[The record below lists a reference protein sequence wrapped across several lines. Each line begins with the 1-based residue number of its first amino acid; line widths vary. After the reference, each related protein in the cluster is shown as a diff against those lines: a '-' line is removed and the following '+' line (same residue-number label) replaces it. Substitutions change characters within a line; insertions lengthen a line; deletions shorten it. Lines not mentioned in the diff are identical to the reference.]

1 MSEQTKRRNPYAD
14 TGLMI
19 AVSVIIVMLI
29 KTLLFG
35 ATWGSLIWGGFSIIY
50 CFLSYKYNSESKLI
64 KHSTTAFLALSLISF
79 TSILFFD
86 KKARPQMHAFEGAK
100 KDSIDEAEFIIKEE
114 PELPAITEDV
124 NSESDTLI
132 IAEDSLGA
140 IVEGFG
146 DNLEMPTNQEDDQP
160 DDVQPEE
167 AGTNNAENNL

>member
-1 MSEQTKRRNPYAD
+1 
-14 TGLMI
+14 
-19 AVSVIIVMLI
+19 
-29 KTLLFG
+29 
-35 ATWGSLIWGGFSIIY
+35 
-50 CFLSYKYNSESKLI
+50 
-64 KHSTTAFLALSLISF
+64 
-79 TSILFFD
+79 
-86 KKARPQMHAFEGAK
+86 MHAFEGAK